1 VILNKKTSLLHQTSE
16 QRQQKNIGVLYHVS
30 ASARCLFLLFSPP
43 SLVVRV
49 LTIDLVT
56 AAVAVA
62 VAVSYSCLWMA
73 RNQWRTAVLKK
84 KKKQSKLKTAKQGTE
99 GSGLVNYLVLL
110 SISLS
115 RWAKEGVQTDKQ
127 QKDLIQQ

>member
-16 QRQQKNIGVLYHVS
+16 QQQQKNIGVLYHVS

-62 VAVSYSCLWMA
+62 VSYSCLWMA
-73 RNQWRTAVLKK
+73 RNRWRTAVLKK

>member
-1 VILNKKTSLLHQTSE
+1 LISLLLLLLLLLLYLIPVCGWQEIS
-16 QRQQKNIGVLYHVS
+16 GVP
-30 ASARCLFLLFSPP
+30 LFS
-43 SLVVRV
+43 
-49 LTIDLVT
+49 
-56 AAVAVA
+56 
-62 VAVSYSCLWMA
+62 
-73 RNQWRTAVLKK
+73 K